1 MCNVMRAGRRRGFA
15 SSTSHIAH
23 RTSNMAFT
31 LVELLVVVSI
41 IALLIAVLLP
51 ALSKARLAA
60 KAISCA
66 SNQRQIGLATT
77 AYLGDSNNVLPYG
90 AYRDGTSSSSAGVTF
105 RISWD
110 SLLSDY
116 LGTPLTDAE
125 KRGLLHRSI
134 KAVICPGD
142 LELQSPPWGSGKR
155 SYSLCRNSTM
165 GAATIVYESEVLAG
179 TNFRLNIT
187 SVPSPSQTLWVLE
200 RGSHSNNQGNESCSV
215 TDTPQQQMDANTY
228 AQGMHGLSLN
238 YLLLDTHVERHEPQ
252 DTSGTGNIAAPRGI
266 WTRALGD

>member
-1 MCNVMRAGRRRGFA
+1 MTAGAINCPRRELRGY
-15 SSTSHIAH
+15 
-23 RTSNMAFT
+23 RGFT

-41 IALLIAVLLP
+41 IALLIAILLP
-51 ALSKARLAA
+51 ALNKARLEA

-77 AYLGDSNNVLPYG
+77 VYLGDSDNILPYG
-90 AYRDGTSSSSAGVTF
+90 TYREGTPSSPTGI

-116 LGTPLTDAE
+116 LGVPLTDAE
-125 KRGLLHRSI
+125 KQGLLHRSI

-142 LELQSPPWGSGKR
+142 LEPLPPWGSGKR
-155 SYSLCRNSTM
+155 SYSLCRNSRM
-165 GAATIVYESEVLAG
+165 GAADLVYASQILDG

-187 SVPSPSQTLWVLE
+187 RVPSPSQTLWVLE
-200 RGSHSNNQGNESCSV
+200 RGSPSNNQGSESCSV
-215 TDTPQQQMDANTY
+215 TDTPQQQMDSNTY
-228 AQGMHGLSLN
+228 TQQMHGLSLN

-252 DTSGTGNIAAPRGI
+252 DTSGTGNIAVPRGI
-266 WTRALGD
+266 WTRTLGD